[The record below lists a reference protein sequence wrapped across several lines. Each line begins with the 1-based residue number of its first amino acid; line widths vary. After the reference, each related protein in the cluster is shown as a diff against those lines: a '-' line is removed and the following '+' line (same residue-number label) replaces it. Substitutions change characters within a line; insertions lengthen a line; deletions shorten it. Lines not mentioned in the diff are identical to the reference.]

1 MQKCGNEAA
10 WASII
15 GSWRLCLRN
24 PPPLARVILDASW
37 SSKTMHRTLKLTRRD
52 TLKWIGVAAALGV
65 LPIRASMVNAAASQK
80 LKIGII
86 GSGHVGSALGGA
98 WAKAGNEVMFSSRNL
113 DNDKKLAA
121 EVGANA
127 HAGTPQEAAMFGQV
141 ILFAVPYSAFPEL
154 MKSLGN
160 SLKGKV
166 VINASNPFPQRDGEI
181 ANQARQEGA
190 GIFDAHLLEGA
201 FVVRAF
207 NAVGAARMA
216 SAHEDPGKIGMPIAG
231 DKKAVEIASRL
242 IREVGFEP
250 VVVGGFDIA
259 NYLMPGTPLAGEHT
273 PDEIRKIAATLKP

>member
-1 MQKCGNEAA
+1 
-10 WASII
+10 
-15 GSWRLCLRN
+15 
-24 PPPLARVILDASW
+24 
-37 SSKTMHRTLKLTRRD
+37 MHRTLKVARRD
-52 TLKWIGVAAALGV
+52 TLKWISVVAALGV
-65 LPIRASMVNAAASQK
+65 LPITASMINAADSQK

-121 EVGANA
+121 DVGPTAR
-127 HAGTPQEAAMFGQV
+127 AGTPQEAAAFGQV

-181 ANQARQEGA
+181 ATQAREQGA
-190 GIFDAHLLEGA
+190 GLFDAHLLQDA

-231 DKKAVEIASRL
+231 DKKAIETASRL

-250 VVVGGFDIA
+250 VVVGGLDMA
-259 NYLMPGTPLAGEHT
+259 KYLMPGTPLAGEHT